1 MKHSL
6 PTLLLFCTF
15 ALSLTLLLSANPA
28 SAQKKDKKPPK
39 EAPQA
44 PKAEP
49 KRIML
54 FPTDYQEGTKASTL
68 TDAIER
74 SITRRLGE
82 NDQYAV
88 TAFFPAMS
96 LIKRA
101 LIQRQIEKKD
111 VEHPYD
117 KLDKAKKLADI
128 AGYNLVILSSINDY
142 QYDATKKQ
150 ITLDISIR
158 IIDFAGEKPAVLTY
172 VAETATSKTST
183 EANAT
188 EEKIALDFA
197 RDFIEKLMKDVLK
210 PKATDKPKE
219 AENKPE

>member
-1 MKHSL
+1 MKTDL
-6 PTLLLFCTF
+6 RTLVLFF
-15 ALSLTLLLSANPA
+15 VFSLSLGLMLTPSPSA
-28 SAQKKDKKPPK
+28 AQKKDKKPPK
-39 EAPQA
+39 EAPTA

-49 KRIML
+49 KRILL
-54 FPTDYQEGTKASTL
+54 FPVDFQEGSKASTL
-68 TDAIER
+68 ADAIER
-74 SITRRLGE
+74 SITRRLTE
-82 NDQYAV
+82 KDQYAV

-101 LIQRQIEKKD
+101 VIQRQIDKKD

-117 KLDKAKKLADI
+117 KTDKAKKLADI

-150 ITLDISIR
+150 VTLDISIR
-158 IIDFAGEKPAVLTY
+158 IVDFAGEKPAVVTF
-172 VAETATSKTST
+172 VAETATSPAST
-183 EANAT
+183 DANPN

-210 PKATDKPKE
+210 PKATEKPKE
-219 AENKPE
+219 AEKKPE